1 MNFRKPLVKS
11 TETYPTLLILLSS
24 LVFSL
29 STFYIFLSDDFYYA
43 WSRERERERERY
55 FCTIDLHPID
65 KLENASRQSEKN
77 EELLRNG
84 RHGRKILAKICK
96 YILLFIDQQTSYLIF
111 PNFI

>member
-24 LVFSL
+24 LVLTLSLSLSLSL

-43 WSRERERERERY
+43 WSRERERY

-65 KLENASRQSEKN
+65 KLETASRQSEKN
-77 EELLRNG
+77 EELL
-84 RHGRKILAKICK
+84 
-96 YILLFIDQQTSYLIF
+96 
-111 PNFI
+111 

>member
-24 LVFSL
+24 LVLSLSLSL

-43 WSRERERERERY
+43 WSRERERD

-77 EELLRNG
+77 EELL
-84 RHGRKILAKICK
+84 
-96 YILLFIDQQTSYLIF
+96 
-111 PNFI
+111 